1 MVNRTPLLDNEEDE
15 EQLQITALTSTANP
29 TAISKMS
36 NDNALNAKNYIN
48 LVVFVLNFIVTYG
61 IGVLGAFDLPNN
73 GDLSKKYQSIV
84 TPAGWAFSIW
94 SIIFIAQAIFV
105 VVQML
110 PSFRSLSLIQGGVG
124 YWYLAA
130 SLFQIGWTVAFSLEV
145 IPLSLI
151 FMLSILGSLLGLLY
165 SQSRND
171 IEEESSI
178 TTYWLLKFPFQILT
192 GWIIA
197 ASAVNV
203 NVQVVASDLTA
214 SAQLAFGIVSLAVLH
229 AIALSATFYD
239 RDSPNYVIPSV
250 LAWATGAV
258 AAELNSPITLIT
270 DTFSTDTIGGV
281 RYASLSVCVIILV
294 QMAIRLVMSLIAK
307 N

>member
-1 MVNRTPLLDNEEDE
+1 
-15 EQLQITALTSTANP
+15 
-29 TAISKMS
+29 MS